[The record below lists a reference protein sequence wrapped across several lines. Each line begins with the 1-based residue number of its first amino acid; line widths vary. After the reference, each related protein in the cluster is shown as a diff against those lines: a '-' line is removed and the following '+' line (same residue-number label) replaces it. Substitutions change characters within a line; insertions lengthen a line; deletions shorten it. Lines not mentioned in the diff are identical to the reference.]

1 MKDEKSPK
9 LSGQA
14 EQIYNRMLQR
24 VEKAL
29 VAAEDKTW
37 ETLTTEID
45 KAVEFEMELG
55 EATRDELS
63 LLAAYLRRD
72 LQHLVQ
78 FFGSGDEEET
88 LGDWLRLDLSLVEK
102 QLADMLLSIADK
114 TQVETL
120 ELDQKIHHAPDQ
132 YLSGEIA
139 TAGVLRCLDCGEPV
153 ALTVTTRIE
162 PCHHCGSHY
171 FERITA
177 RSPAPD
183 NAAS

>member
-1 MKDEKSPK
+1 MTEKQSPK
-9 LSGQA
+9 LSEKA
-14 EQIYNRMLQR
+14 EKIYNRMLER
-24 VEKAL
+24 VETAL
-29 VAAEDKTW
+29 AAAEERSW
-37 ETLTTEID
+37 EALKHEID
-45 KAVEFEMELG
+45 RAVDAELELG
-55 EATRDELS
+55 EATREELD

-78 FFGSGDEEET
+78 FFGTSDEKET

-102 QLADMLLSIADK
+102 QLADLLLSIADK

-177 RSPAPD
+177 RSAEPD
-183 NAAS
+183 SAAS